1 MGSKIQ
7 NSHYKILF
15 AVMELKLKTKMKK
28 YLIIVLLSL
37 TGVKALAQLTIG
49 SGAQWVTSGNA
60 KLVMQNINLVNNGTF
75 TAGTG
80 NVKFTGSQS
89 GSIGGSSAI
98 TFYQLEIAKNSGI
111 QLSLTN
117 NISIGSNL
125 SFTNGLLNLNQ
136 KNITLNNGAI
146 LSNENENSRI
156 IGSTGGEVIY
166 TTILNA
172 PSSANPGNLGAFITS
187 GSNLGT
193 VTIRRGQMIQS
204 GSGLSNSI
212 ARYYTIT
219 PQNNNG
225 LNATVRFSYF
235 DAENNG
241 LDENSFVLYQSNDNG
256 TSWNN
261 LSQTTRNT
269 SSNYVEKTGIG
280 SLSRFALGADVVV
293 PQCSASGVVL
303 TAKSGKKG
311 TVSVDWTT
319 ATETSNKG
327 FAIEKRLASELNFTQ
342 IGYVNSKATGGNSTS
357 PLSYSY
363 TDNSSKETVYYRLRI
378 EGLGGSTCY
387 SPEAILT
394 VNVKGGGK
402 GGGNPHGLSANT
414 TTEKMMSEE
423 LVSEPKLTVGP
434 NPNNGYFFFSL
445 EGISKPTAV
454 TLFTMDGKLIG
465 QYKVTNGQRQQVNGL
480 RNGMY
485 LLKAEG
491 MQVFKVMVQG
501 SGTGSNRPGSN
512 SSSIKF

>member
-1 MGSKIQ
+1 
-7 NSHYKILF
+7 
-15 AVMELKLKTKMKK
+15 MKK
-28 YLIIVLLSL
+28 YLITTLLGLLCTSCF
-37 TGVKALAQLTIG
+37 AQLTIG
-49 SGAQWVTSGNA
+49 IGARWIASGNVNVT
-60 KLVMQNINLVNNGTF
+60 LQDINLVNNGTYV
-75 TAGTG
+75 AGTG

-89 GSIGGSSAI
+89 NSIGGSSAV

-111 QLSLTN
+111 QLNLAN
-117 NISIGSNL
+117 NINISGNL

-136 KNITLNNGAI
+136 KNITLSNGAV
-146 LSNENENSRI
+146 LFNENENSRI

-166 TTILNA
+166 TTTLNA
-172 PSSANPGNLGAFITS
+172 PASANPGNLGAFITS
-187 GSNLGT
+187 TANLGT

-212 ARYYTIT
+212 ARYYTII

-225 LNATVRFSYF
+225 LNATVRFMYF

-319 ATETSNKG
+319 ATETGNKG

-394 VNVKGGGK
+394 VNVKSGGK

-414 TTEKMMSEE
+414 TTEKMMSGE

-480 RNGMY
+480 RNGIY

-491 MQVFKVMVQG
+491 IQVFKVMVQG
-501 SGTGSNRPGSN
+501 NGENSNTQLNKDSN
-512 SSSIKF
+512 IKF